1 MKTRTLTVP
10 NKLGIHAR
18 PAALIVRKASEYRSE
33 VFISNGVDEVNA
45 KSIMGVMTLA
55 AAGGT
60 RISISTDGP
69 DEDSALEGV
78 CAVIETGFG
87 EEML

>member
-87 EEML
+87 EEMI

>member
-60 RISISTDGP
+60 KISIATDGP

>member
-1 MKTRTLTVP
+1 MKARSLTVP

-18 PAALIVRKASEYRSE
+18 PAALIVRKASEYQSE
-33 VFISNGVDEVNA
+33 VFISNGMDEVNA

-60 RISISTDGP
+60 AITVSTDGP
-69 DEDSALEGV
+69 DEDAALEGV
-78 CAVIETGFG
+78 CGVVESGFG
-87 EEML
+87 EEMI